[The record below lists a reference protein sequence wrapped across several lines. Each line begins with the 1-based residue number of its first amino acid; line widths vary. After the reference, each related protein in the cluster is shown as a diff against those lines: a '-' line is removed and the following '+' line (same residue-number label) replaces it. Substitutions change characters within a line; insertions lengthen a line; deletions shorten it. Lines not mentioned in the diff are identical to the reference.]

1 MIVRAF
7 AVYLVA
13 LGLTLAVETPVYA
26 LGLSAGGDVSLRR
39 AGRTGLRV
47 NLVSHPLAFLVVFPL
62 LAPIVGSLAALVVVE
77 VGVVYLEAALVWR
90 GRGSGGAAAIAVSCV
105 ANVASLLIGL
115 ALLH

>member
-7 AVYLVA
+7 AVYVVA

-26 LGLSAGGDVSLRR
+26 LGLAAGGSVALVR
-39 AGRTGLRV
+39 AGRTGIRV
-47 NLVSHPLAFLVVFPL
+47 NLVSHPLAFLVAFPL
-62 LAPIVGSLAALVVVE
+62 LTPVIGSLAALVLVE

-90 GRGSGGAAAIAVSCV
+90 GRDSGGAAAIAVSCI